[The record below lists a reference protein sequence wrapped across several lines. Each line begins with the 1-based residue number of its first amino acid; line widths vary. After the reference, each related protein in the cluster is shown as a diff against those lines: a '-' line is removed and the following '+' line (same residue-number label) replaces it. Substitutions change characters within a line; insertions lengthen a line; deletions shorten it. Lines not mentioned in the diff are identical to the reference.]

1 MEISSLVN
9 ASVNNT
15 GNNIGNNSNAITK
28 ATNDSG
34 VLGKD
39 DFLKLLITQLKYQD
53 PSKPLEDK
61 EFISQMAQFTSL
73 EQMTNLTKNF
83 EDVSLGVNK
92 NYALSLLGKQV
103 EVHNGQEIISGVVD
117 QVGTGS
123 KPQVGVNGVLYN
135 LKDISRVGI
144 VQEVQ

>member
-1 MEISSLVN
+1 MEIAQLTNTSI
-9 ASVNNT
+9 NNT
-15 GNNIGNNSNAITK
+15 GNNANAITQ

-34 VLGKD
+34 ILGKD

-83 EDVSLGVNK
+83 EEVSLGVNK
-92 NYALSLLGKQV
+92 NYALSLLGKHV
-103 EVHNGQEIISGVVD
+103 EVQNGAEIISGIVD
-117 QVGTGS
+117 QIGTGT
-123 KPQVGVNGVLYN
+123 KPQVGIDGVLYD
-135 LKDISRVGI
+135 LKDISRVG